1 MRTRLFASSFFRYA
15 IAYVLVF
22 GLSVAGVLGF
32 VYWRTVEVIGAQTD
46 ETIEAEVQ
54 GLAEQYRL
62 FGLPGLVNLVR
73 QRSSADPE
81 HRGLYVLVDHNR
93 RILAGNLSE
102 WPEIASGRPGWITFL
117 LASANG
123 GDRPQ
128 IARAQ
133 TFAVENGQFW
143 LLVGR
148 DMTERSDFQ
157 KLISDALILGLVLTA
172 IVGLVGGI
180 LMSRGLLGRIDAIG
194 SGAGAIL
201 RGDLA
206 RRMPIRGTGDE
217 FDRLS
222 LQLNEML
229 DQINHLMDGMRSVA
243 DSIAHDLRSP
253 INRLR
258 SRVEVTLMGPADVA
272 SYRTALEETIR
283 EADRILATFNALLD
297 IAIAESGAIHE
308 KMRPVNLALLAQD
321 LAELYGPV
329 AEEHGL
335 TLQGTA
341 TAAPVVFGHRQLLS
355 QAVSNLLDNA
365 IKYTPRGG
373 RILIAVEDDPAGPAL
388 IVEDNGPGIPASER
402 EHVLQRF
409 VRLDQSRSQPGAG
422 LGLSLVAAVA
432 VLHHARLELADAS
445 PGLRAILRFE
455 PPPGPPPAAR
465 VTRQPSSNVV
475 IP

>member
-22 GLSVAGVLGF
+22 ALSVAGVLGF

-62 FGLPGLVNLVR
+62 FRLPGLISLVR
-73 QRSSADPE
+73 ERSTADPE
-81 HRGLYVLVDHNR
+81 RRGLYALVDQNR
-93 RILAGNLSE
+93 QMLAGNLSE
-102 WPEIASGRPGWITFL
+102 WPAIASGPPGWITFL
-117 LASANG
+117 LGSANG

-128 IARAQ
+128 VARAQ
-133 TFAVENGQFW
+133 TFALENGRFW

-157 KLISDALILGLVLTA
+157 KLISDALIGGLVLTA

-194 SGAGAIL
+194 SGAAAIL

-222 LQLNEML
+222 RQLNEML
-229 DQINHLMDGMRSVA
+229 DQISHLMDGMRSVA

-258 SRVEVTLMGPADVA
+258 SRVEVTLMGPADA
-272 SYRTALEETIR
+272 GAYRAALEETIR
-283 EADRILATFNALLD
+283 ESDRILATFNALLV
-297 IAIAESGAIHE
+297 H
-308 KMRPVNLALLAQD
+308 D

-335 TLQGTA
+335 TLHGSA
-341 TAAPVVFGHRQLLS
+341 TDEVVVFGHRQLLS
-355 QAVSNLLDNA
+355 QAVANLLDNA

-373 RILIAVEDDPAGPAL
+373 RILIVVDDAPTGPAL
-388 IVEDNGPGIPASER
+388 IVEDNGPGIPAGER

-432 VLHHARLELADAS
+432 VLHHARLQLEDAS

-455 PPPGPPPAAR
+455 PPAGPAPAAR